1 MRSRSP
7 SCRFWLLAV
16 AAQLLLLL
24 HHCVANETP
33 EMQDA
38 DRPQVNWNNLF
49 KAFIMMGDGPMDAQE
64 HRRGIAANARE
75 LYLKRRQRSQNKG
88 TERATTAGIT
98 QQHNDNNI
106 LWYSMSTSVQGFYQY
121 YSINSIIKRQFALSL
136 IKQWE
141 QFDYARF
148 SSHCH

>member
-49 KAFIMMGDGPMDAQE
+49 KAFIMMGDGIFGQWTPKNIEEELLLM
-64 HRRGIAANARE
+64 RE
-75 LYLKRRQRSQNKG
+75 SY
-88 TERATTAGIT
+88 T
-98 QQHNDNNI
+98 
-106 LWYSMSTSVQGFYQY
+106 
-121 YSINSIIKRQFALSL
+121 
-136 IKQWE
+136 
-141 QFDYARF
+141 
-148 SSHCH
+148 